1 MPPEK
6 PPTWMILG
14 ISSPPETG
22 LGNAWNP
29 RVPSMQAPVS
39 IHLTPAERRVLH
51 VMLEGAS
58 NGAIA
63 IRLCLSR
70 RTVEGHVSALLQ
82 KTGCRSRTQL
92 VLWALGRVK
101 FKN

>member
-1 MPPEK
+1 
-6 PPTWMILG
+6 
-14 ISSPPETG
+14 
-22 LGNAWNP
+22 
-29 RVPSMQAPVS
+29 MQAPTL
-39 IHLTPAERRVLH
+39 IHLTPAERRVLN
-51 VMLEGAS
+51 VMLEGSS

-63 IRLCLSR
+63 NRLCLSR

-101 FKN
+101 I

>member
-1 MPPEK
+1 MG
-6 PPTWMILG
+6 TLG
-14 ISSPPETG
+14 ILVSLP
-22 LGNAWNP
+22 
-29 RVPSMQAPVS
+29 MQAPVS
-39 IHLTPAERRVLH
+39 IHLTPAERRVLDI
-51 VMLEGAS
+51 MLEGAS

-101 FKN
+101 V

>member
-1 MPPEK
+1 
-6 PPTWMILG
+6 
-14 ISSPPETG
+14 
-22 LGNAWNP
+22 
-29 RVPSMQAPVS
+29 
-39 IHLTPAERRVLH
+39 
-51 VMLEGAS
+51 MLEGAS

-101 FKN
+101 V

>member
-1 MPPEK
+1 MLA
-6 PPTWMILG
+6 PT
-14 ISSPPETG
+14 P
-22 LGNAWNP
+22 
-29 RVPSMQAPVS
+29 
-39 IHLTPAERRVLH
+39 IHFTPAERRVLD

-101 FKN
+101 V

>member
-1 MPPEK
+1 MLA
-6 PPTWMILG
+6 PTPID
-14 ISSPPETG
+14 
-22 LGNAWNP
+22 
-29 RVPSMQAPVS
+29 
-39 IHLTPAERRVLH
+39 LTPAERRVLD

-63 IRLCLSR
+63 VRLCLSR

-92 VLWALGRVK
+92 VLWALGRVRV
-101 FKN
+101 

>member
-1 MPPEK
+1 MLA
-6 PPTWMILG
+6 PTPIY
-14 ISSPPETG
+14 
-22 LGNAWNP
+22 
-29 RVPSMQAPVS
+29 
-39 IHLTPAERRVLH
+39 LTPAERRVLD

-63 IRLCLSR
+63 VRLCLSR

-101 FKN
+101 V